1 MRKLIPFLLAILS
14 CQKSNT
20 QTETP
25 ATHGYEKVPQS
36 FALTNGVIKET
47 SGIAD
52 SKNNPGYLWVEQ
64 DSGNPPMLYLLKH
77 DGTVSD
83 SVYIKGA
90 TNRDWEDIILAG
102 GNLYIGDIGDN
113 NASYGEY
120 TIYRFP
126 EPTAGTDTVTAFE
139 RIKFTYADSAHDA
152 EAFLVDPATK
162 DIYIITKRDAKSR
175 LYKLSYPQST
185 TTANEAVY
193 VMDLTFSG
201 AVSATLSP
209 DSKEIIVKTYM
220 QLYHYGKSAEEKI
233 EDALAKAPSTLDY
246 QVEAQGEAVS
256 FSLDNKGFFTL
267 SEEAFAIMPKL
278 NYYKRK

>member
-1 MRKLIPFLLAILS
+1 MRKLIPFLLVMLS

-20 QTETP
+20 QTEPPVT
-25 ATHGYEKVPQS
+25 AGYEKVPQS
-36 FALTNGVIKET
+36 FALTNGVIKEA

-77 DGTVSD
+77 DGVISD

-102 GNLYIGDIGDN
+102 ENLYIGDIGDN

-120 TIYRFP
+120 TIYKLA
-126 EPTAGTDTVTAFE
+126 EPAAGTDTVTTFE

-152 EAFLVDPATK
+152 EAFLVDPSTN
-162 DIYIITKRDAKSR
+162 DIYIITKRDAKSK

-185 TTANEAVY
+185 TATNEAVY
-193 VMDLTFSG
+193 IMDLTFSG
-201 AVSATLSP
+201 AVSAALSP
-209 DSKEIIVKTYM
+209 DSKEIIIKTYM
-220 QLYHYGKSAEEKI
+220 QLYHYDKKAGEKI

-246 QVEAQGEAVS
+246 QVEAQGEAIS

-267 SEEAFAIMPKL
+267 SEEALGITPKL
-278 NYYKRK
+278 NFYKRK